1 MIYKRPFLSIIIP
14 LYNEENRLKNLSK
27 VYQYLDKLEKDYE
40 VLLVNDGSIDK
51 TGKKLKNLNK
61 KFKFQLISYTANYGK
76 GFAIRSGML
85 AAAGEYRIFTDIDL
99 STPIEEFEKFM
110 PYLKKFDVIIGS
122 RRKIGSNLKRRQP
135 FIRETLGQGFT
146 LLSRIVL
153 NLSISDFTCGF
164 KCFSKKAA
172 IEIFTRQKI
181 DRWGFDSE
189 ILFIAKKCG
198 FKIKEVPV
206 TWIDDPNSKVKF
218 PQDII
223 SSLIDLSRVRVSNYD

>member
-1 MIYKRPFLSIIIP
+1 MTSKKPFLSIIIP
-14 LYNEENRLKNLSK
+14 LYNEENLLKNLSK
-27 VYQYLDKLEKDYE
+27 LYKYLDKLKKDYE

-51 TGKKLKNLNK
+51 TAEKLKDLNK
-61 KFKFQLISYTANYGK
+61 RFKFQLISYNKNRDK

-85 AAAGEYRIFTDIDL
+85 AAGGEYRIFTDIDL

-110 PYLKKFDVIIGS
+110 PNLKKFDVIIGS
-122 RRKIGSNLKRRQP
+122 RRKWGSNLKKRQP

-146 LLSRIVL
+146 LLSQIVL
-153 NLSISDFTCGF
+153 DLNISDFTCGF

-172 IEIFTRQKI
+172 EEIFKKQKI

-189 ILFIAKKCG
+189 ILYIAKKLRL
-198 FKIKEVPV
+198 KIKEVPV

-218 PQDII
+218 PQAII
-223 SSLIDLSRVRVSNYD
+223 SSLIDLSRIRAGNYD